1 MKYKKFIENA
11 KNDRMMQAVLTTAA
25 LLLEDSPETLKM
37 TDIADKCEIGV
48 ASLYRYFGTKSGIVI
63 KAACVLW
70 QDVRGL
76 FDGVFDCDYY
86 REKTGI
92 ERLRELMKVFKV
104 LYISH
109 KDFLRFLDSFDRFV
123 ITEGITHD
131 ELAEYEQSVLDF
143 YSLFEDAYNKGC
155 EDGTVRKDIDFRTMY
170 LSVTHALMLM
180 SEKFA
185 RGGIFEDENAT
196 DEAELDFII
205 AMAIDHIAA

>member
-1 MKYKKFIENA
+1 MEYKKFIENA
-11 KNDRMMQAVLTTAA
+11 KNDRMLQAVLTTAA
-25 LLLEDSPETLKM
+25 LLLEESPENLKM

-48 ASLYRYFGTKSGIVI
+48 ASLYRYFGTKSTIVI

-76 FDGVFDCDYY
+76 FEGVFDCEYY

-92 ERLRELMKVFKV
+92 DRLRELMKVFKV

-109 KDFLRFLDSFDRFV
+109 KDFLRFLDCFDRFV
-123 ITEGITHD
+123 ITEGVTPE
-131 ELAEYEQSVLDF
+131 ELEEYEKSVMDF
-143 YSLFEDAYNKGC
+143 YSLFEDAYQKGC
-155 EDGTVRKDIDFRTMY
+155 EDGTVRTDIDFRTMY

-185 RGGIFEDENAT
+185 RGVIFENENST

-205 AMAIDHIAA
+205 SMAIDYIAA